1 MENVQKV
8 CELLKQCGAYF
19 LATEDGGQPRVRPFG
34 TANLFEGRL
43 YLQAGKVKNVY
54 KQMKADPKVE
64 ICGMLGDR
72 WIRVEATAVEDDRT
86 AARQSMLDAYPS
98 LQERYKADDGNTAVF
113 YLKDAT
119 ASVFSQTG
127 APEVLKF

>member
-43 YLQAGKVKNVY
+43 YLQTGKVKNVY